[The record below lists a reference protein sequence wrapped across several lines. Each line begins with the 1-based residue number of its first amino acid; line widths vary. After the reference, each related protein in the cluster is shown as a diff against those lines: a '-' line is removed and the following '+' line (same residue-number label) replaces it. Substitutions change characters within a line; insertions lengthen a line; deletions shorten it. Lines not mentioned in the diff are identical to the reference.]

1 LGEYEKITNRDFAKA
16 IFDLLRMSHEGNE
29 LVKETK
35 ALALIQKYDS
45 FKMEE
50 NENIEEMFSRF
61 QTLVAGLRSN
71 YVITLFL
78 GELWLILFNRS
89 N

>member
-1 LGEYEKITNRDFAKA
+1 
-16 IFDLLRMSHEGNE
+16 
-29 LVKETK
+29 
-35 ALALIQKYDS
+35 
-45 FKMEE
+45 MEE

-78 GELWLILFNRS
+78 GEL
-89 N
+89 